1 MAEHHVPVLL
11 RETLA
16 LIDCRP
22 GGLYVDATLGDG
34 GHAFHLLESCPSIR
48 MLVGI
53 DCDQQAVERARTRL
67 QPFAGKVIILQ
78 GNFRQLKAL
87 LAEAAINEVDGVL
100 FDLGVSTAQLK
111 DPCRGFS
118 FSAEGPVDMRMDTRM
133 PHTANDLI
141 ASLSPPELAE
151 VLKTYGEER
160 WSKKIAR
167 RIKDRMN
174 RPQSLTTTE
183 LARLVTD
190 AIPGQYRSRK
200 INPATRTFQALRIA
214 VNDEL
219 GALSQGL
226 DHAHDLL
233 KKGGRL
239 CVISFH
245 SLEDRMVKNRFRQ
258 WSKGCTCPP
267 GLPACACSGTKIFR
281 VITRRPVCPSPAEV
295 AANPRS
301 RSARLR
307 AGERI

>member
-1 MAEHHVPVLL
+1 MVEHHVPVLL
-11 RETLA
+11 KETLA

-22 GGLYVDATLGDG
+22 GGIYVDATLGDG
-34 GHAFHLLESCPSIR
+34 GHAFQLLESCPSIK

-53 DCDQQAVERARTRL
+53 DCDRQAVERARTRL
-67 QPFAGKVIILQ
+67 QPFAGKVVILQ
-78 GNFRQLKAL
+78 GNFRQLKDL

-100 FDLGVSTAQLK
+100 FDLGVSTTQLK
-111 DPCRGFS
+111 NPGRGFS
-118 FSAEGPVDMRMDTRM
+118 FSAEGPVDMRMDTGVPR
-133 PHTANDLI
+133 TANDLL
-141 ASLSPPELAE
+141 ASLSAPELAE

-160 WSKKIAR
+160 WAKRIAR
-167 RIKDRMN
+167 QIKGRMN
-174 RPQSLTTTE
+174 QPQPLTTTE
-183 LARLVTD
+183 LARLVND
-190 AIPGQYRSRK
+190 AIPGRYRSRK
-200 INPATRTFQALRIA
+200 INPATRAFQALRIA

-267 GLPACACSGTKIFR
+267 GLPACVCSGATIFR